1 VSVVQYPAP
10 TVCSYYCR
18 MDFFSQI
25 GEDSPCLSQRRNSL
39 GRFIEI
45 SELAGP
51 QISQDKRGQLSLLLE
66 TAVDANEHSKSSFI
80 DACGE
85 LVSNIRH
92 AYNVSVDP
100 DVFSRPRAY
109 IGAQYYPN
117 KAEIEFCICDSGV
130 GIKASLEATD
140 ETGIRSDLEAI
151 DIALARG
158 NRNTNVPGVGIGLAS
173 LKSYVRKNKGLF
185 VIRSGSALKR
195 LRPQGPS
202 STENLPVWP
211 GTIITLKIDVKRD
224 TDLSIVW
231 DRMAGHDN

>member
-1 VSVVQYPAP
+1 MRLPVTGTLNNATWELLLNSCQPCFSGEDLILELDLSSATWSPPSGLVPLTSLINLLKSKGVNVSVVQYPAP

-25 GEDSPCLSQRRNSL
+25 GVDSPCLSQRRNSL

-45 SELAGP
+45 TELAGP
-51 QISQDKRGQLSLLLE
+51 QISQEKREQLSLLLE
-66 TAVDANEHSKSSFI
+66 NAVDANQHSKSSFI

-100 DVFSRPRAY
+100 NVFSHPRAY
-109 IGAQYYPN
+109 IGPQYYPN
-117 KAEIEFCICDSGV
+117 KSEIEFCICDSGV

-140 ETGIRSDLEAI
+140 TNGIRSDLEAI

-158 NRNTNVPGVGIGLAS
+158 
-173 LKSYVRKNKGLF
+173 
-185 VIRSGSALKR
+185 
-195 LRPQGPS
+195 
-202 STENLPVWP
+202 
-211 GTIITLKIDVKRD
+211 
-224 TDLSIVW
+224 
-231 DRMAGHDN
+231 